1 MLSQI
6 LVVAVIFLA
15 VFTQSLS
22 GFGVALVAMSLLPA
36 LINIQV
42 ATPLVAVVGVTI
54 EFFLLW
60 RYRSALNLQAVWR
73 LVAASIIGIPL
84 GVWALSRLDEDVVL
98 AALGVLITGYAIY
111 ALLNM
116 RLPELRHSGWAYLS
130 GFIAGVLGGAYTTSG
145 PPVIVYGDC
154 RRWER
159 AEFKSNLQGFFF
171 VSSIFIVIAHAFD
184 QNLTPLVWR
193 YYLLS
198 IPAMIIGIIAGV
210 SLDKVINPLLYRK
223 IVLILLVFLG
233 FRLLF

>member
-1 MLSQI
+1 
-6 LVVAVIFLA
+6 
-15 VFTQSLS
+15 
-22 GFGVALVAMSLLPA
+22 
-36 LINIQV
+36 
-42 ATPLVAVVGVTI
+42 
-54 EFFLLW
+54 
-60 RYRSALNLQAVWR
+60 VWR
-73 LVAASIIGIPL
+73 LVAASLIGIPL

-98 AALGVLITGYAIY
+98 AVLGVLITVYAIY

-116 RLPELRHSGWAYLS
+116 RLPELKHSGWAYLS

-210 SLDKVINPLLYRK
+210 SLDKVIDPLLYRK